1 MSSPRIQADLVEPV
15 RGDDG
20 APLALGAE
28 VCGAH
33 RVASLGWPKPV
44 VNGEARPRGI
54 HVDVVGVGHE
64 RHELR
69 AGRTSPHLGDGEG
82 SVRAPEPL
90 HVRQP
95 RLQAQR
101 CDGVGGDAGNV
112 GVLGSGDIARQQDAP
127 LDPWVLEH
135 VERSREIAT
144 DGVPDQPAIDH
155 NAVKRVLGPGHE
167 LLEQHR
173 VAGAGRRRCEPLLQ
187 LLGPV
192 DPDRVPRARPASGL
206 ATNGNP
212 TRPANARTSSSESTR

>member
-1 MSSPRIQADLVEPV
+1 MSTSWAYDI
-15 RGDDG
+15 
-20 APLALGAE
+20 
-28 VCGAH
+28 
-33 RVASLGWPKPV
+33 
-44 VNGEARPRGI
+44 
-54 HVDVVGVGHE
+54 E

-95 RLQAQR
+95 GLQAQR
-101 CDGVGGDAGNV
+101 GDGVGGDAGNV
-112 GVLGSGDIARQQDAP
+112 GVLGSGDIAWQQDAP

-144 DGVPDQPAIDH
+144 DGVPDQLAIDH

-173 VAGAGRRRCEPLLQ
+173 VAGVRRRRCEPLLH

-192 DPDRVPRARPASGL
+192 DPERVPRAPAPASGL

-212 TRPANARTSSSESTR
+212 TRPANACASSSESTR